1 LVNFNKNDLGEN
13 IMNIEEMIKI
23 QNNESKY
30 EELKEEYFN
39 TEDIDNKIRLLE
51 EMIPIVKEI
60 YEINDNNNT
69 NEVIKS
75 LEFELKNLKSNK

>member
-1 LVNFNKNDLGEN
+1 
-13 IMNIEEMIKI
+13 MNIEEMIKI

-60 YEINDNNNT
+60 YEINDNDNT

>member
-1 LVNFNKNDLGEN
+1 
-13 IMNIEEMIKI
+13 MNIKEMIKI

-60 YEINDNNNT
+60 YEINDNDNT

>member
-1 LVNFNKNDLGEN
+1 
-13 IMNIEEMIKI
+13 MNIEEMIKI

-60 YEINDNNNT
+60 YEINNNDNT

-75 LEFELKNLKSNK
+75 LEFELKNIESNK

>member
-1 LVNFNKNDLGEN
+1 
-13 IMNIEEMIKI
+13 MNIEEMIKI

-30 EELKEEYFN
+30 EELKEEYFK

-60 YEINDNNNT
+60 YEINDNDNT

>member
-1 LVNFNKNDLGEN
+1 
-13 IMNIEEMIKI
+13 MNIEEMIKI

-60 YEINDNNNT
+60 YEINNNDNT

-75 LEFELKNLKSNK
+75 LEFELKNIKSNK